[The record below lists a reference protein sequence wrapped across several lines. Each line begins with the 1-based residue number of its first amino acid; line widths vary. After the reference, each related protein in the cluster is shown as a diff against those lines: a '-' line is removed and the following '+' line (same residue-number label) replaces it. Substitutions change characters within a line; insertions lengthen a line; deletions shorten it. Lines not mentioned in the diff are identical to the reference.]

1 MTDLQFYKQFLS
13 LPDDLKKEAED
24 FVDFLVEKTKK
35 NKPLKEKKAPIP
47 GLAKGLIEMKE
58 GFDDPLEDFK
68 DYM

>member
-1 MTDLQFYKQFLS
+1 MTDLQLYNKLAS

-24 FVDFLVEKTKK
+24 FIDLLVEKTKK
-35 NKPLKEKKAPIP
+35 VKPGKKAPIP
-47 GLAKGLIEMKE
+47 GLAKGLIKMKE